1 MNDEKKKYSKWTLS
15 FGAIGGLVGLAI
27 AQFGN
32 FNGTAILGG
41 LFATLILAMINL
53 IYVMNKSDTTPE
65 FDERTTHNILK
76 FYAYASNAFILL
88 SIMLLT
94 FLLMTGVEQL
104 SLTVTLLILFAYFSL
119 SGTMALIISRK

>member
-1 MNDEKKKYSKWTLS
+1 MMKKRKYSKWTLS
-15 FGAIGGLVGLAI
+15 FGAIGGFIGVAI
-27 AQFGN
+27 AQFGD
-32 FNGTAILGG
+32 FSGTALLGG
-41 LFATLILAMINL
+41 LSGALMLVIVKL

-104 SLTVTLLILFAYFSL
+104 SLTIILLILFAYFSL
-119 SGTMALIISRK
+119 SGTTALIISRR

>member
-1 MNDEKKKYSKWTLS
+1 MMKKKKYSKWTLS

>member
-1 MNDEKKKYSKWTLS
+1 MMKKKKYSKWTLS

-32 FNGTAILGG
+32 FNGTALLGG
-41 LFATLILAMINL
+41 LSATLILAMINL

>member
-1 MNDEKKKYSKWTLS
+1 
-15 FGAIGGLVGLAI
+15 
-27 AQFGN
+27 
-32 FNGTAILGG
+32 
-41 LFATLILAMINL
+41 MINL

-76 FYAYASNAFILL
+76 FYVYASNAFILL